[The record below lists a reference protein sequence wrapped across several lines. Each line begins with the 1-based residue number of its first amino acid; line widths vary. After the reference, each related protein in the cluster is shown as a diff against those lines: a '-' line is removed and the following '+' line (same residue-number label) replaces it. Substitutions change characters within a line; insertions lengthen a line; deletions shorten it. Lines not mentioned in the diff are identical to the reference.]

1 LETKDNVEQRQAWG
15 TNVKNLLGFYISDK
29 VVPYGYRHSIEWS
42 DYYTTINNLGRYL
55 KNCYKCVFLCID

>member
-1 LETKDNVEQRQAWG
+1 METKDNVGQKQAWG

-42 DYYTTINNLGRYL
+42 DYYTTIKQFGKIL
-55 KNCYKCVFLCID
+55 KELL